1 MFILFNTKPQA
12 HLYRHLL
19 VCVCVCVCVCARARV
34 VVVGGRVTLGVGERF
49 AATVAT
55 VTSTTTVLGGRSRQ
69 KVTDAAAA
77 VVAALGRQSLDLTL
91 AFTGS

>member
-1 MFILFNTKPQA
+1 MIPLPRTLSHKVTKT
-12 HLYRHLL
+12 
-19 VCVCVCVCVCARARV
+19 RAPRR
-34 VVVGGRVTLGVGERF
+34 VGGRVTLGVVERL

-55 VTSTTTVLGGRSRQ
+55 VTSTTTVLGGRSRL